1 MCYASAVFEFCWFT
15 EVLLTVQ
22 YSACEPQPTTQQ
34 YTTNNNQNEC
44 RHPTILQRLCPLS
57 PWLWQRRQQLMA
69 PPLPMGPCKARTI
82 GLGSA
87 TAGSLVWGTNASP
100 IKNWVKDGALALGG
114 RHLIKQTPNNLS
126 RVRESSRRVLQQSQ
140 VVGGGCGGGH
150 HPIVWGS
157 EQNNK
162 KYQIQKS
169 ILWLRWQPINSGTH
183 NNQPTTG
190 GCNREEYGEEVQQVG
205 AAQEAQHHHFQGGKV
220 KQKILNIK

>member
-1 MCYASAVFEFCWFT
+1 M
-15 EVLLTVQ
+15 
-22 YSACEPQPTTQQ
+22 
-34 YTTNNNQNEC
+34 
-44 RHPTILQRLCPLS
+44 
-57 PWLWQRRQQLMA
+57 
-69 PPLPMGPCKARTI
+69 
-82 GLGSA
+82 
-87 TAGSLVWGTNASP
+87 
-100 IKNWVKDGALALGG
+100 
-114 RHLIKQTPNNLS
+114 IKQTPNNLS

-162 KYQIQKS
+162 KYLIQKS

-183 NNQPTTG
+183 NNQPTTV